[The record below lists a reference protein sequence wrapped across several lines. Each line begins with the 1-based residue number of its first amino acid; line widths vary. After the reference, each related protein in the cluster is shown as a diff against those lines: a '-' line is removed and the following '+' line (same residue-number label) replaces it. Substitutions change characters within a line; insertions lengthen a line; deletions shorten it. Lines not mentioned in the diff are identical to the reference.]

1 MAINRVS
8 QSSIQ
13 QAFPKFNTAWDGV
26 SAVGG
31 MDAIGVVVLPP
42 DTSGVTE
49 ITFSSIPQTYS
60 HLQLRL
66 FAQTNASGTGFSGY
80 DTYFNSDNTAT
91 NYWRHYFI
99 GTGAAAAGGGGN
111 NSAFGYGN
119 GGNSLSKPYGVT
131 IIDILDY
138 TNTNKYTT
146 SKAVSVSENNDT
158 TGYVIYNSLLW
169 SNTAAVTTIRITSYY
184 AWTAYSSFALYGIK

>member
-42 DTSGVTE
+42 GTSGVTE

-66 FAQTNASGTGFSGY
+66 FAQTSASGTGFSGY
-80 DTYFNSDNTAT
+80 DMYFNSDNTAT
-91 NYWRHYFI
+91 NYWRHYLI
-99 GTGAAAAGGGGN
+99 GTGAAVANGGSN
-111 NSAFGYGN
+111 ASAFGYGN

-131 IIDILDY
+131 VIDIFDY
-138 TNTNKYTT
+138 TNTNKKTT
-146 SKAVSVSENNDT
+146 SKAVSVSENNDS

-169 SNTAAVTTIRITSYY
+169 TNTAAVTTIKITSYY

>member
-42 DTSGVTE
+42 GTSGVTD

-66 FAQTNASGTGFSGY
+66 FAQTSASGTGFSGY
-80 DTYFNSDNTAT
+80 NMYFNSDNTDT
-91 NYWRHYFI
+91 NYWRHYLI
-99 GTGAAAAGGGGN
+99 GTGAAVANGGSNG
-111 NSAFGYGN
+111 SAFGYGN

-131 IIDILDY
+131 VIDIFDY
-138 TNTNKYTT
+138 TNTNKKTT

-158 TGYVIYNSLLW
+158 TGYVIYNSHLW
-169 SNTAAVTTIRITSYY
+169 TNTAAVTNIRINSYY

>member
-31 MDAIGVVVLPP
+31 MDSIGVVVLPP

-66 FAQTNASGTGFSGY
+66 FAQTSASGTGFSGY

-99 GTGAAAAGGGGN
+99 GTGAAVAGGGSN

-131 IIDILDY
+131 VIDIFDY
-138 TNTNKYTT
+138 TNTNKKTT
-146 SKAVSVSENNDT
+146 SKAVSVSENNDS

-169 SNTAAVTTIRITSYY
+169 NNTAAVTTIRITSYY

>member
-1 MAINRVS
+1 MRAGLS
-8 QSSIQ
+8 
-13 QAFPKFNTAWDGV
+13 
-26 SAVGG
+26 
-31 MDAIGVVVLPP
+31 LPLRAASP
-42 DTSGVTE
+42 TLML
-49 ITFSSIPQTYS
+49 PRARWPL
-60 HLQLRL
+60 LQRRACD
-66 FAQTNASGTGFSGY
+66 FCG
-80 DTYFNSDNTAT
+80 AT
-91 NYWRHYFI
+91 
-99 GTGAAAAGGGGN
+99 AAGGGGN

>member
-31 MDAIGVVVLPP
+31 MDSIGVVVLPP

-99 GTGAAAAGGGGN
+99 GTGATAAGGGGN

-169 SNTAAVTTIRITSYY
+169 SNTAAVTTIKITSYY

>member
-42 DTSGVTE
+42 GTSGVTD

-66 FAQTNASGTGFSGY
+66 FAQTSASGTGFSGY
-80 DTYFNSDNTAT
+80 DMYFNSDNTAT

-99 GTGAAAAGGGGN
+99 GTGSAAAGGGGN
-111 NSAFGYGN
+111 TASFGYGN

-158 TGYVIYNSLLW
+158 TGYVIYNSHLW
-169 SNTAAVTTIRITSYY
+169 TNTAAVTNIRINSYY

>member
-13 QAFPKFNTAWDGV
+13 QAFPKFNTAWDGK
-26 SAVGG
+26 SAVGS

-99 GTGAAAAGGGGN
+99 GTGAAAAGGGSN

>member
-1 MAINRVS
+1 MSISR
-8 QSSIQ
+8 SSTSSLQ
-13 QAFPKFNTAWDGV
+13 NAFPKYNNIWDGR
-26 SAVGG
+26 SAVGS
-31 MDAIGVVVLPP
+31 MDAIGVVVLPSN
-42 DTSGVTE
+42 TSGITD

-66 FAQTNASGTGFSGY
+66 FAQTSASGTGFSGY

-91 NYWRHYFI
+91 NYWRHYLI
-99 GTGAAAAGGGGN
+99 GTGAAVGNGGSNGN
-111 NSAFGYGN
+111 AFGYGN

-131 IIDILDY
+131 IIDIFDY
-138 TNTNKYTT
+138 TNTNKKTT

-169 SNTAAVTTIRITSYY
+169 NNTSAVTTIRINSFY